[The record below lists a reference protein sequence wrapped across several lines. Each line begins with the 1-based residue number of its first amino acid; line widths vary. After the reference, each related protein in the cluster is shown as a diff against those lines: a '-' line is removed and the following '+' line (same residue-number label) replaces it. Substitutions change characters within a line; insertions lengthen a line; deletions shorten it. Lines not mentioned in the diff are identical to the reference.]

1 MAHTR
6 ITLDDLLRRP
16 DLAARLRSPAME
28 LLDGEL
34 VRQPLP
40 SAGVVRTVVQV
51 AASFDERAF
60 SLRVGVRDPVAAPP
74 ADVLRPEVSL
84 ARPGETA
91 FARPAPPAHRL
102 VLAVLVCDRSD
113 LAHLRLRRCAVAGV
127 PEVWVLAAEPSTGAS
142 YSDPVEGRYRRRE
155 LLLPGEP
162 CSPREVPWLQV
173 VPLPRRDD
181 RAQMQRQVAA

>member
-1 MAHTR
+1 MARTR

-40 SAGVVRTVVQV
+40 SAAVVRNVVEV
-51 AASFDERAF
+51 AASFDQRAL

-113 LAHLRLRRCAVAGV
+113 LAYLRLCRCAAAGV
-127 PEVWVLAAEPSTGAS
+127 PEVWVLAVEASDGAA
-142 YSDPVEGRYRRRE
+142 YTDPVEGRYRRRE
-155 LLLPGEP
+155 LVLPGEP
-162 CSPREVPWLQV
+162 RSPRAAPWLQV
-173 VPLPRRDD
+173 VPLPPRDD
-181 RAQMQRQVAA
+181 RAEAPRKVAA

>member
-1 MAHTR
+1 MARTR

-16 DLAARLRSPAME
+16 DLAAQLRSPAME

-40 SAGVVRTVVQV
+40 SAGVVRSVMQV
-51 AASFDERAF
+51 AASFDERAL

-127 PEVWVLAAEPSTGAS
+127 PEVWVLALEEVLGAA
-142 YSDPVEGRYRRRE
+142 YTDPVEGRYRRRE
-155 LLLPGEP
+155 LVLPGEP
-162 CSPREVPWLQV
+162 WSPRAAPWLQV
-173 VPLPRRDD
+173 VPLPQCGD
-181 RAQMQRQVAA
+181 RSEAQPQVAA